1 MTSHY
6 FSRKRHQ
13 QGGTQDEETQLPS
26 VTKQETLTQTQN
38 RKNKRKLSYKMK
50 CKLVALQEVLKK
62 LKYVTWKQKSCRKH
76 MKKLEPYDDEYMMT
90 VNELYEDCT
99 TFLDERKSTDEHIY
113 SSIDEQVIYD
123 DPMGSVILDVFEAED
138 SVQVRRLVHV
148 IKRKS
153 GELKEEQNNIVKQ
166 IESIIFTDEL
176 ENSYE
181 DIDSL
186 YHEYD
191 IIDHIYDY
199 IDPSKLENLKSA
211 KIETMEIQHKQKDVK
226 EILTTLS
233 ANCDKDMISLED
245 IYRYAIPQKRN
256 KQGKKEK
263 KPLDSLYQVA
273 SFNIP
278 NQSSYNENHVRKAL
292 EKEFGFETNVNVKRL
307 VAFFEDHEK
316 NLQKQRFKAVTSMA
330 DILVEEIVE
339 NDVYEAFTDQ
349 WKNEILD
356 ETSEVKLE
364 KSKRNGAPKGM
375 VPLDKD
381 ELSPNENV
389 TCCKNINRPTDE
401 RKAHAGNRKYMTKS
415 EFMSKIQN
423 EPTEEMKQVMIERFG
438 HDGKLSVKELIEM
451 FNLFIDH
458 DVPVNANDLKEMDD
472 ISKHLQN
479 SKRNPRLMLTE
490 KNTQRKALSNRKS
503 ETVITVENDLY
514 E

>member
-1 MTSHY
+1 
-6 FSRKRHQ
+6 
-13 QGGTQDEETQLPS
+13 
-26 VTKQETLTQTQN
+26 
-38 RKNKRKLSYKMK
+38 
-50 CKLVALQEVLKK
+50 
-62 LKYVTWKQKSCRKH
+62 
-76 MKKLEPYDDEYMMT
+76 MT
-90 VNELYEDCT
+90 VNELYEDCSI
-99 TFLDERKSTDEHIY
+99 LRDEAN
-113 SSIDEQVIYD
+113 SSETNVYNTIDEQVIYD
-123 DPMGSVILDVFEAED
+123 DPMGRVILDVFEGEN

-148 IKRKS
+148 IEQKTD
-153 GELKEEQNNIVKQ
+153 EFKEEQNNIGKQ
-166 IESIIFTDEL
+166 IESIIFTDDL
-176 ENSYE
+176 ENTYE

-199 IDPSKLENLKSA
+199 IDPSKLENLKLA
-211 KIETMEIQHKQKDVK
+211 KIETMEIKHKQKDVK
-226 EILTTLS
+226 EILTRLS
-233 ANCDKDMISLED
+233 ANCDKDMIRLED
-245 IYRYAIPQKRN
+245 IYAIPQKRN
-256 KQGKKEK
+256 KERKNKKET
-263 KPLDSLYQVA
+263 LDSLYQVA

-278 NQSSYNENHVRKAL
+278 NQSSYENHVRKAV
-292 EKEFGFETNVNVKRL
+292 EKEFGVETNVSVKRL

-316 NLQKQRFKAVTSMA
+316 NLQEQRFKTVTSMA
-330 DILVEEIVE
+330 NILVEEIVE
-339 NDVYEAFTDQ
+339 NDVYEAFKDQ
-349 WKNEILD
+349 GKNEIIG

-364 KSKRNGAPKGM
+364 KSQRNDALKGR
-375 VPLDKD
+375 VRLDKD
-381 ELSPNENV
+381 ELSPSENV
-389 TCCKNINRPTDE
+389 TCHKNINRPIHK
-401 RKAHAGNRKYMTKS
+401 RKAHAGNIKYMTKS

>member
-1 MTSHY
+1 M
-6 FSRKRHQ
+6 
-13 QGGTQDEETQLPS
+13 
-26 VTKQETLTQTQN
+26 
-38 RKNKRKLSYKMK
+38 
-50 CKLVALQEVLKK
+50 
-62 LKYVTWKQKSCRKH
+62 
-76 MKKLEPYDDEYMMT
+76 
-90 VNELYEDCT
+90 
-99 TFLDERKSTDEHIY
+99 
-113 SSIDEQVIYD
+113 
-123 DPMGSVILDVFEAED
+123 
-138 SVQVRRLVHV
+138 
-148 IKRKS
+148 
-153 GELKEEQNNIVKQ
+153 
-166 IESIIFTDEL
+166 
-176 ENSYE
+176 
-181 DIDSL
+181 
-186 YHEYD
+186 
-191 IIDHIYDY
+191 
-199 IDPSKLENLKSA
+199 
-211 KIETMEIQHKQKDVK
+211 
-226 EILTTLS
+226 
-233 ANCDKDMISLED
+233 
-245 IYRYAIPQKRN
+245 
-256 KQGKKEK
+256 
-263 KPLDSLYQVA
+263 YQVA

-364 KSKRNGAPKGM
+364 KSKRNDAPKGM

-381 ELSPNENV
+381 DLSPNENV
-389 TCCKNINRPTDE
+389 TCYKNINRPTDE
-401 RKAHAGNRKYMTKS
+401 RKAHAGNKKYMYMTKS

-490 KNTQRKALSNRKS
+490 KNTQRKALYNRKS